1 MKTDESRLNRM
12 MSKKLLHL
20 SSTIPSVLIT
30 PQQHH
35 SFSAH
40 YTSTAPFLQC
50 SLHLNSTFPSVLITP
65 QQHHSFSAHYTSTAP
80 FLQCSETL
88 LVGRQEGHP
97 ARKRLMIDLL
107 VVMI

>member
-35 SFSAH
+35 SFSALRH
-40 YTSTAPFLQC
+40 CWLDD
-50 SLHLNSTFPSVLITP
+50 
-65 QQHHSFSAHYTSTAP
+65 
-80 FLQCSETL
+80 
-88 LVGRQEGHP
+88 
-97 ARKRLMIDLL
+97 RKAIRP
-107 VVMI
+107 VNV